1 MICDYD
7 RERIEKLRLPAIDPY
22 INYEDIYINFYRKF
36 AENNALAHF
45 EKRYAD
51 AFYYAFSN
59 ASPSI
64 DDGELIVGKSDR
76 KFTPEEQAEW
86 DVLKKYAVPMIALSR
101 GQDSHLTVDYELL
114 LDKGIS
120 GVLDIVQKKRAALDL
135 SNAEDIKKD
144 LFYGACE
151 LCLKAVAALSN
162 RYADEAEKQ
171 AGDGKDEK
179 RRGELLNI
187 ARICRKVPEHPAETF
202 HEAVQSVHFL
212 TYCLS
217 ANPLRLHMQQFQLGR
232 PDRYLWRFY
241 ENDLKTGAIT
251 PYEAQTLLDCLAIQ
265 INRRVPHGLS
275 SGYMVGGRDENGE
288 VVSNALTKMGMRA
301 VEQCRLV
308 YPSVGLCCCSDT
320 PKEDIDLACDIL
332 KQGFSHP
339 AIFNDEVISKGL
351 RDYGLPAKEA
361 CSYIHST
368 CVEITPIASSNVWVA
383 SPYTNLV
390 QKLLD
395 VLDREYGSMEAL
407 TQTYFDHLSES
418 IRINFG
424 AELSCRVARAE
435 SGFIPLLSC
444 FINDCLDRGLD
455 IDRGGARYNWIM
467 PSFVGMA
474 NAADSLYAIQ
484 KMIFEDKEYT
494 FAQLKEMLDR
504 NFEGCEPRRLQLLN
518 RVEKYGNDCDAA
530 DGYAGKIS
538 EFIDAECRKYT
549 PCYSNARLIPSLFCW
564 IMHDHFGRET
574 GASPDGRKA
583 FFPLSDG
590 SGPAQGRERNGPTAS
605 VLSSTKWNH
614 TPFIGGIAVNLKFNK
629 KMFGEE
635 SKQKL
640 EALIETYLSRGGF
653 ELQINVTDKET
664 LKKARENPELY
675 QDLLVRIGGYSD
687 YFVKLSPTMQEE
699 VMLRTEHEI

>member
-1 MICDYD
+1 MCVYD

-22 INYEDIYINFYRKF
+22 ISYEDIYINFYRRF
-36 AENNALAHF
+36 AENNALMHF

-51 AFYYAFSN
+51 AYLYAFSN
-59 ASPSI
+59 AVPSI
-64 DDGELIVGKSDR
+64 DDGELIVGKSNR
-76 KFTPEEQAEW
+76 KLTSEEQAEW
-86 DVLKKYAVPMIALSR
+86 DVLKKYTVPMIALSR

-114 LDKGIS
+114 LGSGII
-120 GVLDIVQKKRAALDL
+120 GVLEIVRNKRAALDP
-135 SNAEDIKKD
+135 SKAEDIKKD
-144 LFYGACE
+144 LFYEACE
-151 LCLKAVAALSN
+151 HCLNAVVVFSN

-171 AGDGKDEK
+171 AESCNDEN
-179 RRGELLNI
+179 RREELLRI
-187 ARICRKVPEHPAETF
+187 AQICRKVPEHPAGTF
-202 HEAVQSVHFL
+202 YEAVQSVHFL

-217 ANPLRLHMQQFQLGR
+217 VNPLRLHMQQFQLGR
-232 PDRYLWRFY
+232 PDRYLTRFY

-265 INRRVPHGLS
+265 INRRVVHGLS
-275 SGYMVGGRDENGE
+275 SGYMVGGRDENGN
-288 VVSNALTKMGMRA
+288 VVSNEITKMSMRV

-320 PKEDIDLACDIL
+320 PKEDFELACDIL

-339 AIFNDEVISKGL
+339 AIFNDEVITKGL
-351 RDYGLPAKEA
+351 CDYGLPAEEA

-395 VLDREYGSMEAL
+395 VLDREYPSMETL
-407 TQTYFDHLSES
+407 TEAYFDHLRES
-418 IRINFG
+418 IKANFE
-424 AELSCRVARAE
+424 AELSCRVARE
-435 SGFIPLLSC
+435 KSGFIPLLSC

-484 KMIFEDKEYT
+484 RMIFENKEYT
-494 FAQLKEMLDR
+494 FAQLKQMLDG
-504 NFEGCEPRRLQLLN
+504 NFQDFEPQRLQLLN
-518 RVEKYGNDCDAA
+518 CVDKYGNDCDAV
-530 DGYAGKIS
+530 DGYAGLIAC
-538 EFIDAECRKYT
+538 FIDEECRKYT
-549 PCYSNARLIPSLFCW
+549 PCYPNARLIPSLFCW
-564 IMHDHFGRET
+564 VMHDRFGRET
-574 GASPDGRKA
+574 GASPDGRQA

-590 SGPAQGRERNGPTAS
+590 SGPAQGRERKGPTAS
-605 VLSSTKWNH
+605 VLSSTKWEH
-614 TPFIGGIAVNLKFNK
+614 SPFIGGIAVNLKFNK
-629 KMFGEE
+629 KMFDEE

-640 EALIETYLSRGGF
+640 MALVETYLTRGGF